1 MIKLINNIM
10 NTTEQFKTLNALKK
24 YLISNN
30 LYNRMYFALNDLEI
44 DNTDN
49 LSYLDRNNF
58 FNGKEQPLNTNYL

>member
-10 NTTEQFKTLNALKK
+10 NTTEQFKTLSALKK

-30 LYNRMYFALNDLEI
+30 LYNKMYFALNDLEI

-49 LSYLDRNNF
+49 LSYLDRKNF
-58 FNGKEQPLNTNYL
+58 FNDKEQPLNTNYL

>member
-10 NTTEQFKTLNALKK
+10 NTTEQFKTLSALKE

-49 LSYLDRNNF
+49 LSYLDRKNF